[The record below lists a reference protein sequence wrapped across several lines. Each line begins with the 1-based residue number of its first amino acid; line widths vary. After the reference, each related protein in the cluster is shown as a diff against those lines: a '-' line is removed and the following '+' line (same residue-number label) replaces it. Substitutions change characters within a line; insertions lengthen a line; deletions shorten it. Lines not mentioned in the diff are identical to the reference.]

1 MSTNNLKQEIMRNL
15 IYLFVGLLAGL
26 SSATAK
32 NLDDTSINR
41 YYDGSRYIFV
51 EGGVEFSVYPDGEFD
66 FVLTQIAQGVNV
78 NVNAGPV
85 NISYN
90 SGFNYDP
97 YVQYDDYG
105 AVIQIENVPVY
116 YDNWGRIIQAGN
128 VYINYQNNR
137 IVNVGGLH
145 VYYNAGRFSH
155 VRGYINIYNRRYV
168 YHPYHNFFYR
178 PFFDRCLVYTT
189 PYRRYYR
196 PVRYDYAYHRLSLIH
211 I

>member
-97 YVQYDDYG
+97 
-105 AVIQIENVPVY
+105 
-116 YDNWGRIIQAGN
+116 
-128 VYINYQNNR
+128 
-137 IVNVGGLH
+137 
-145 VYYNAGRFSH
+145 
-155 VRGYINIYNRRYV
+155 
-168 YHPYHNFFYR
+168 FF
-178 PFFDRCLVYTT
+178 FF
-189 PYRRYYR
+189 
-196 PVRYDYAYHRLSLIH
+196 
-211 I
+211 